1 MELRQL
7 KYFLAV
13 AEESNF
19 TRAAERVHISQPGI
33 SAQIRQL
40 EHGLG
45 ATLID
50 RTGRGAGL
58 TAVGEVVFDH
68 ARAVLDAVEALR
80 QAVDEM
86 NGLVRGRLVVGM
98 VTACTVAPLFEAL
111 SSFHLAYPGVEISLV
126 EDDSARLIERVR
138 EGAVDLALIGAA
150 GRAPADLDGHQV
162 ISEAIVAAVP
172 PGHPLAA
179 RAADG
184 VTLAELSA
192 HPLICLPPGTGIRAV
207 LDQAS
212 AARGLTPA
220 VTLQAAAPAAVMQ
233 LAERGLGV
241 AVLSASMPARWPGLV
256 TVPLTDADTA
266 AVLALVSA
274 PTKSPALRELLRHC
288 RESFAAPA
296 QDEPAGATPTG
307 HGFTGLIP
315 PTATGRSLSA

>member
-40 EHGLG
+40 EHDLG

-50 RTGRGAGL
+50 RSGRSAAL
-58 TAVGEVVFDH
+58 TAVGEVAYDH
-68 ARAVLDAVEALR
+68 ARAVLDAVRGLR

-111 SSFHLAYPGVEISLV
+111 SSFHLAHPGVGISLV
-126 EDDSARLIERVR
+126 EDDSARLVERVR

-150 GRAPADLDGHQV
+150 GRAPEDLDGHEV
-162 ISEAIVAAVP
+162 ISEALVAAVP
-172 PGHPLAA
+172 PGHPLAT

-184 VTLAELSA
+184 VTVAELSA

-207 LDQAS
+207 LDQVM
-212 AARGLTPA
+212 AARGLAPSVA
-220 VTLQAAAPAAVMQ
+220 LQAAAPAAVMQ

-241 AVLSASMPARWPGLV
+241 AVLSASMLARRPGLL
-256 TVPLTDADTA
+256 TVPLTDAETA

-274 PTKSPALRELLRHC
+274 PTKSPALRELLAHC
-288 RESFAAPA
+288 RESFAAPDA
-296 QDEPAGATPTG
+296 GTPDPGTPADTSPTDAAPVPAHRAPTG
-307 HGFTGLIP
+307 
-315 PTATGRSLSA
+315 

>member
-40 EHGLG
+40 EHDLG

-58 TAVGEVVFDH
+58 TAVGEVTLGH

-98 VTACTVAPLFEAL
+98 VTACTVTPLFEAL

-126 EDDSARLIERVR
+126 EDDSARLVERVR

-150 GRAPADLDGHQV
+150 GRAPADLDGRQV

-179 RAADG
+179 HAADG

-207 LDQAS
+207 LDQVS
-212 AARGLTPA
+212 AARGLAPTVA
-220 VTLQAAAPAAVMQ
+220 LQAAAPAAVMQ

-241 AVLSASMPARWPGLV
+241 AVLSASMLARRPGLV
-256 TVPLTDADTA
+256 AVPLNDADTA

-288 RESFAAPA
+288 RESFAAP
-296 QDEPAGATPTG
+296 
-307 HGFTGLIP
+307 
-315 PTATGRSLSA
+315 TGRGEAGGGPALDRGAAIG